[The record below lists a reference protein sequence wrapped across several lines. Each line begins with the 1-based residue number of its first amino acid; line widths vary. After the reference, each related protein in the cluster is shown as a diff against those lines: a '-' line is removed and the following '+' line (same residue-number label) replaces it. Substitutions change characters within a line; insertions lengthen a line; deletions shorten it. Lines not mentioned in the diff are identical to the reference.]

1 MEDCFTT
8 IWYVNCS
15 QCEAGPMTTS
25 KHDPTFKVL
34 LICETVLLFILL
46 LALWG
51 FFTFKKSAEFVF
63 PRSDAINRCV

>member
-1 MEDCFTT
+1 
-8 IWYVNCS
+8 
-15 QCEAGPMTTS
+15 MTTS

-46 LALWG
+46 LALLG
-51 FFTFKKSAEFVF
+51 LFTFKKSAEFVF